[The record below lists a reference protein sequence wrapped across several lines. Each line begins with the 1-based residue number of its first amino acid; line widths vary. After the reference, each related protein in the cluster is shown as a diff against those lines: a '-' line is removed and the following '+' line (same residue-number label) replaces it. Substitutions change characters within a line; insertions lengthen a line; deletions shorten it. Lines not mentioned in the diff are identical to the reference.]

1 MPSIVGACVL
11 GLLAAPTVA
20 ASPDQ
25 SFESFQVTI
34 GAAGQGITINDPAY
48 AFTITVTPLDTT
60 ATQDANPWLTG
71 GGEEPAANTDS
82 ASGAETLDVPAPGA
96 GSLIAI
102 GLTALAARQRRRAR
116 TATT

>member
-1 MPSIVGACVL
+1 ML
-11 GLLAAPTVA
+11 GLLAAPTGA
-20 ASPDQ
+20 ATQDQ
-25 SFESFQVTI
+25 SSESLQITI
-34 GAAGQGITINDPAY
+34 GVAGQGITINDPAY

-60 ATQDANPWLTG
+60 ATHAANLWLAG
-71 GGEEPAANTDS
+71 GGEGPAAQTDS

-116 TATT
+116 T